1 MQPHVTVVVG
11 AGKMSHGWLQLLH
24 ARPELRLVALV
35 DVVLDAARAR
45 AAATGL
51 RDVLEAHDDLE
62 EALARHRPSIVV
74 DLAVP
79 SARPH
84 VIATALRHGC
94 HVLTEKP
101 LALDLESATQIAAAA
116 RDAGKVVVV
125 SQQRR
130 FTEGFAALQQV
141 VAAGTLGRPLAL
153 YLDFFRSESH
163 YGFRSGMEHPVL
175 QDMAVHHFDAIRFVT
190 GEEPVQVYART
201 AAAPWSQFQ
210 GQAIATVHAHMSG
223 GTQVSYRGHWAT
235 AGFVTDYNGSWRL
248 VGPHGSALFDGAG
261 LPQVAATSASGLP
274 DAEPPLTVAPD
285 APVTV
290 DQTRVVDEFLA
301 AVEGRGRA
309 STDVDDNVGT
319 IAFVDAAIRS
329 AASGEVVHLS

>member
-24 ARPELRLVALV
+24 ARPEMKLVALV
-35 DVVLDAARAR
+35 DVVPGAARDR
-45 AAATGL
+45 AVATGL
-51 RDVLEAHDDLE
+51 EGVLEPHVDLE
-62 EALARHRPSIVV
+62 AALAKHRPSIVV

-79 SARPH
+79 SARPQ

-101 LALDLESATQIAAAA
+101 LALDLASAQAIAVAAQ
-116 RDAGKVVVV
+116 RAGKVVVV

-130 FTEGFAALQQV
+130 FTQGFAALREV
-141 VAAGTLGRPLAL
+141 VGSRRLGDPLAL
-153 YLDFFRSESH
+153 YLDFFRSERH
-163 YGFRSGMEHPVL
+163 YGFRAGMAHPVL

-190 GEEPVQVYART
+190 GEEPVRVFAQT
-201 AAAPWSQFQ
+201 APAPWSHFQ
-210 GQAIATVHAHMSG
+210 GQAIATVQATLSG

-235 AGFVTDYNGSWRL
+235 AGFVTDYNGTWRL
-248 VGPHGSALFDGAG
+248 VGPGGSVHFDGAH
-261 LPQVAATSASGLP
+261 LPQVAWTAAEGLP
-274 DAEPPLTVAPD
+274 VAEE
-285 APVTV
+285 PVTV
-290 DQTRVVDEFLA
+290 PPSTPVVEDQTRVVEEFLA
-301 AVEGRGRA
+301 AAEGRARA

-329 AASGEVVHLS
+329 AESGEVVTLA